1 MKAVFVIAHI
11 AKDEVAISARSKG
24 GFNVQMIMEKMNGG
38 GHMTQAGL
46 QTKEYDVKEL
56 KVMLLKILEEY
67 LKGEKEE

>member
-1 MKAVFVIAHI
+1 
-11 AKDEVAISARSKG
+11 
-24 GFNVQMIMEKMNGG
+24 MIMEKMNGG